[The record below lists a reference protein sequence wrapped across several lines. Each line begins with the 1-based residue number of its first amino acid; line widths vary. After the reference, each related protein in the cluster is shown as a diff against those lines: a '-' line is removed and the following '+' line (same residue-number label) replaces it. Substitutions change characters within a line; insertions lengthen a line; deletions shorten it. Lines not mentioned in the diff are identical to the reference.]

1 MKNKKNRFIDLAFEE
16 AKSSPH
22 PTVKVGAVVVAADGK
37 TILGKANNNFADHI
51 KKKPERLQQG
61 EKSLW
66 IMCAEKRAI
75 AEARKN
81 LKKNK
86 LKSLKGCQLYST
98 LSPCTTCADDIIL
111 SEIKAVNIPYD
122 DVDLYV
128 KLKEKW
134 RKSIIIGEIKLKE
147 AGISLKKI

>member
-1 MKNKKNRFIDLAFEE
+1 MTNKNKRFIDLAFEE
-16 AKSSPH
+16 AKTSPH
-22 PTVKVGAVVVAADGK
+22 PTVKVGAVIVSPDGK
-37 TILGKANNNFADHI
+37 TILGSSNNTFAPKIKNKLQRLKA
-51 KKKPERLQQG
+51 G

-86 LKSLKGCQLYST
+86 LDTLKGCHLYST
-98 LSPCTTCADDIIL
+98 LSPCTTCADDIIC
-111 SEIKAVNIPYD
+111 SEIKSVNIPYD
-122 DVDLYV
+122 DIDFYV

-134 RKSIIIGEIKLKE
+134 RKSILIGEIKLKE
-147 AGISLKKI
+147 AGVILRKI